1 MTVDLTAKKIDQA
14 IGKKAR
20 VSVIWTASAIADR
33 IGTSPDFVR
42 DKLALEPD
50 SPVKKI
56 GGRWCARED
65 ELLAYFQNT
74 PKKPSL
80 A

>member
-1 MTVDLTAKKIDQA
+1 MTADLTAKKFDQA
-14 IGKKAR
+14 ITRNSR

-33 IGTSPDFVR
+33 IGTSADFVR

-50 SPVKKI
+50 SPVMKI

-80 A
+80 P